1 MTKAKLNKDPAPVI
15 HGIKGFDKDMK
26 CRGIQF
32 EIGQTYTHEGDVVAC
47 GSGYHAVPNDL
58 HPLTVFEFY
67 APAGNRFCRVEVSGK
82 TDREENK
89 IAAEILEVGEEIG
102 LRDLTQDAVKW
113 VMDRATPEG
122 PVAVNDNGLAT
133 ASGTQGAATASGTQG
148 AATAS
153 GYQGAATASGYQ
165 GAATASGYQGAAT
178 ASGYQGAATAS
189 GDQGAATASGT
200 QGAATASGYQG
211 AATALGTQGA
221 ATASGTQGAATASG
235 YLGNVKGADG
245 NALFAV
251 ERATWNGPILSV
263 ACGVVGVDGVKADI
277 WYRCQGGKLVEA

>member
-1 MTKAKLNKDPAPVI
+1 MTKAKLKKNSDPVI

-47 GSGYHAVPNDL
+47 RSGYHAVPNDL

-102 LRDLTQDAVKW
+102 LRDLTLDAVKW

-122 PVAVNDNGLAT
+122 QVAVKNNGL
-133 ASGTQGAATASGTQG
+133 
-148 AATAS
+148 
-153 GYQGAATASGYQ
+153 
-165 GAATASGYQGAAT
+165 
-178 ASGYQGAATAS
+178 ATAS
-189 GDQGAATASGT
+189 GDQGAATASG
-200 QGAATASGYQG
+200 
-211 AATALGTQGA
+211 
-221 ATASGTQGAATASG
+221 
-235 YLGNVKGADG
+235 YLGKVKGADG
-245 NALFAV
+245 SALFSV

-263 ACGVVGVDGVKADI
+263 ACGVVGVDGIKADV
-277 WYRCQGGKLVEA
+277 WYHCQSGKLVEA

>member
-1 MTKAKLNKDPAPVI
+1 MTKAKLKKNSDPVI

-47 GSGYHAVPNDL
+47 RSGYHAVPNDL

-67 APAGNRFCRVEVSGK
+67 APAGNRFCRVEVSGE

-102 LRDLTQDAVKW
+102 LRDLTLDAVKW

-122 PVAVNDNGLAT
+122 RVAVKNNGLAT
-133 ASGTQGAATASGTQG
+133 ASGTRGAATASGTRGAATASGTQG

-153 GYQGAATASGYQ
+153 GYQGAATASGY
-165 GAATASGYQGAAT
+165 
-178 ASGYQGAATAS
+178 
-189 GDQGAATASGT
+189 
-200 QGAATASGYQG
+200 
-211 AATALGTQGA
+211 LGK
-221 ATASGTQGAATASG
+221 
-235 YLGNVKGADG
+235 VKGADG
-245 NALFAV
+245 SALFSV
-251 ERATWNGPILSV
+251 ERATWDGPILSV
-263 ACGVVGVDGVKADI
+263 ACGVVGVDGIKADV
-277 WYRCQGGKLVEA
+277 WYHCQSGKLVEA

>member
-1 MTKAKLNKDPAPVI
+1 MTKAKLKKNSDPVI

-47 GSGYHAVPNDL
+47 RSGYHAVPNDL

-102 LRDLTQDAVKW
+102 LRDLTLNAVKW

-122 PVAVNDNGLAT
+122 QVAVKNNGLAT
-133 ASGTQGAATASGTQG
+133 ASGLGARHRLGHSGRG
-148 AATAS
+148 HR
-153 GYQGAATASGYQ
+153 
-165 GAATASGYQGAAT
+165 
-178 ASGYQGAATAS
+178 
-189 GDQGAATASGT
+189 
-200 QGAATASGYQG
+200 
-211 AATALGTQGA
+211 LGL
-221 ATASGTQGAATASG
+221 SR
-235 YLGNVKGADG
+235 KGQ
-245 NALFAV
+245 
-251 ERATWNGPILSV
+251 
-263 ACGVVGVDGVKADI
+263 
-277 WYRCQGGKLVEA
+277 RC